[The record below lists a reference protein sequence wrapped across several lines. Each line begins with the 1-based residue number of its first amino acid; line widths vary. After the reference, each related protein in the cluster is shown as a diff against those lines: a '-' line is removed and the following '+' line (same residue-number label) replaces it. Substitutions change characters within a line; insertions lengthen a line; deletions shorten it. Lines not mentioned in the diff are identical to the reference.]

1 MQEQDEL
8 SKQDMTTT
16 EQRHESS
23 KEPAVAVSDS
33 NDSSS
38 AGSGS
43 GVMAAVQNTMQKLGL
58 SS

>member
-8 SKQDMTTT
+8 SKQDTTT
-16 EQRHESS
+16 TDQRHNLSE
-23 KEPAVAVSDS
+23 EPAVAVSGS

-43 GVMAAVQNTMQKLGL
+43 GVMATVQSTMQKLGL